1 MQGRTPLEA
10 KSKTMNHIG
19 QDIIPNIQFDSSGKL
34 SADSEARACIMS
46 LPAGDL
52 VTQLEQL
59 EGEYERFMYGYK
71 RKFFTDAGFATTPR
85 LRGKLAWKI
94 AGLPLSLF
102 RRQFAAIARALQSE
116 LASKAA
122 QGVELSI
129 KTEYYKLVEEKRL
142 LRVFVEANFEGHMR
156 RAEAEGK
163 PVFDLV
169 KELLLKAKG

>member
-1 MQGRTPLEA
+1 ME
-10 KSKTMNHIG
+10 HIG
-19 QDIIPNIQFDSSGKL
+19 QDTIPNIQFDPSGKL
-34 SADSEARACIMS
+34 TADSEARACILA
-46 LPAGDL
+46 LPAGPLLSDL
-52 VTQLEQL
+52 ETL
-59 EGEYERFMYGYK
+59 EGEYEEFMYACGN
-71 RKFFTDAGFATTPR
+71 PR

-94 AGLPLSLF
+94 AHIPLSIF
-102 RRQFAAIARALQSE
+102 RRQFAAVARALQSE
-116 LASKAA
+116 LAAQKA

-142 LRVFVEANFEGHMR
+142 LRVFVEQNFEVQMR

>member
-1 MQGRTPLEA
+1 ME
-10 KSKTMNHIG
+10 HIG
-19 QDIIPNIQFDSSGKL
+19 QDTIPNIQFDPSGKL
-34 SADSEARACIMS
+34 TADSEARACIMS
-46 LPAGDL
+46 LPAGPL

-59 EGEYERFMYGYK
+59 EGEYEKFMYS
-71 RKFFTDAGFATTPR
+71 RPDQPT

-94 AGLPLSLF
+94 ASLPLSLF
-102 RRQFAAIARALQSE
+102 RLQFAAIARALQSE

-122 QGVELSI
+122 EGVELSI

-142 LRVFVEANFEGHMR
+142 LRGFVEANFEGHMR

-163 PVFDLV
+163 PLFDLV